1 MYTDILK
8 ALNLPCVVVADAWL
22 GTINHTVLTL
32 SYLRQLNFKIKGVIL
47 NRFDSNN
54 PMHQDNLRMVEDLS
68 KTKVI
73 AVLLNNQTKLQL
85 LDNHQM
91 EEYFDEC

>member
-1 MYTDILK
+1 M
-8 ALNLPCVVVADAWL
+8 
-22 GTINHTVLTL
+22 LTL